1 MKQLYILTAAFFLL
15 NISSTFAQIG
25 NRGPINLSD
34 PDEFSYLQPK
44 DYIIGG
50 ITVKGAQYLDTD
62 VLITISKLVVGQYI
76 EVPGEAT
83 ASVIKDL
90 MAQNLFEDVQL
101 WATRIDGETIFF
113 EIRVQERPRLTRID
127 IKGLSKSQTEEVNK
141 RLNSSSGRIVNEN
154 LIQSTRS
161 TIQRF
166 LREKSY
172 LYPDIKI
179 STLKDSAQANNEIL
193 NVNVEKNKKIKV
205 NKVLFT
211 GNETFTN
218 SELTKYLKGV
228 KPRKWFRI
236 FGPGK
241 FKDDKYKEAKE
252 KLVAKLQD
260 KGYRDAQI
268 LSDSVYRFGEK
279 EVRINMDVYE
289 GPKYYVG
296 NIDWTGNTRYKDSI
310 LNILLGVQKGD
321 VYSEEKLNAKLTG
334 PTRNSDDISALYQ
347 NDGYLTF
354 NINPVIKKIYNDTI
368 DLEIQIS
375 EGKQYTINNVIVKG
389 NDVTNDRVVLRSIY
403 TKPGQKYS
411 RELIMR
417 SIREISQLG
426 MFDEQ
431 KITPDIPSST
441 MNHEEGTTDVVFNV
455 VEKPS
460 DQVELSGGYGAGQ
473 IIGTLGLTFNNFS
486 TSNFFKKDA
495 WKPLPRGDGQKLSIR
510 GQTSGKRYQSYSF
523 SFSEPW
529 LGGKKPIYFGL
540 SAYTSNSSYGGFNYY
555 TGEQMVKDSELQRI
569 WMTGVTASLGK
580 RLQWPD
586 NYFQINSS
594 LSFQRYK
601 LQNYGNYFLFS
612 NGTAYNLNFTQ
623 EISRNSI
630 DAPIYPTSGS
640 HIRLSVQLTPPY
652 SSWNNINYKTDPEE
666 VRYKWT
672 EYHKWKF
679 DSQWYMKVA
688 GKLVVKTQAQ
698 FGFLGNYTNRTE
710 TSTFERF
717 KLGGDGMQGF
727 DFLQGSEIIAMRG
740 YANGTIIPESTGNGN
755 QRIAINSGS
764 PIYAKYQIELRHP
777 IMLNDQATVFA
788 LAFAEAGNTWNKFS
802 EVNPFKVRRS
812 AGVGARIFLPIFGML
827 GIDYGHAFD
836 PIPGMRSSE
845 WKQSFTFS
853 IMQNMGG
860 F

>member
-1 MKQLYILTAAFFLL
+1 MKQIYFLTTVFFLL
-15 NISSTFAQIG
+15 IWADGFSQIR

-34 PDEFSYLQPK
+34 PDEVNYLQPK
-44 DYIIGG
+44 DYIIAGVT
-50 ITVKGAQYLDTD
+50 ITGAQYLVED
-62 VLITISKLVVGQYI
+62 VLLTISKLTIGNYI
-76 EVPGEAT
+76 EVPSEAT
-83 ASVIKDL
+83 ANVIKNL
-90 MAQNLFEDVQL
+90 MEQNLFEDVQL
-101 WATRIDGETIFF
+101 WASRIDGENIYL
-113 EIRVQERPRLTRID
+113 EIKVQERPRLTRID
-127 IKGLSKSQTEEVNK
+127 IQGLSKSQTEEVKK
-141 RLNSSSGRIVNEN
+141 RLNEGAGRIVNEN
-154 LIQSTRS
+154 LIQSTKA
-161 TIQRF
+161 TIKRF
-166 LREKSY
+166 LREKSF

-179 STLKDSAQANNEIL
+179 STEKDTTQPNNEI
-193 NVNVEKNKKIKV
+193 VEVVVIKNKKIKV
-205 NKVLFT
+205 RKVNFE
-211 GNETFTN
+211 GNEVFTDAQ
-218 SELTKYLKGV
+218 LTKYLKGI
-228 KPRKWFRI
+228 KPRKWYRI

-252 KLVAKLQD
+252 KMVAKLQD

-268 LSDSVYRFGEK
+268 LSDSLYRYDDN
-279 EVRINMDVYE
+279 EVAIDFKIYE

-296 NIDWTGNTRYKDSI
+296 NIDWVGNTRYKDSI
-310 LNILLGVQKGD
+310 LNILLGIEMGD
-321 VYSEEKLNAKLTG
+321 VYSEEKLHTKLMG

-354 NINPVIKKIYNDTI
+354 TINPIIKKIYNDTI
-368 DLEIQIS
+368 DLEIQVS

-431 KITPDIPSST
+431 KITPDIPSSS
-441 MNHEEGTTDVVFNV
+441 MDHEEGTTDIVFNV

-473 IIGTLGLTFNNFS
+473 IIGTLGLSFNNFS
-486 TSNFFKKDA
+486 TSNLFNKDA
-495 WKPLPRGDGQKLSIR
+495 WKPLPRGDGQKLSVR

-555 TGEQMVKDSELQRI
+555 TGEQMVKDSELNRI

-580 RLQWPD
+580 RLRWPD
-586 NYFQINSS
+586 NYFQISSS

-612 NGTAYNLNFTQ
+612 DGTAYNINFTQ
-623 EISRNSI
+623 EISRNSV

-640 HIRLSVQLTPPY
+640 HIRLTVQLTPPY
-652 SSWNNINYKTDPEE
+652 SSWSNINYQTAEDN

-679 DSQWYMKVA
+679 DSQWYTKIA
-688 GKLVVKTQAQ
+688 GKLVLKTQAQ
-698 FGFLGNYTNRTE
+698 FGYLGSYTDRTP

-740 YANGTIIPESTGNGN
+740 YANGTIIPESTGNGY
-755 QRIAINSGS
+755 QQIAINSGS
-764 PIYAKYQIELRHP
+764 PIYSKYQVELRHP
-777 IMLNDQATVFA
+777 VMLNEQATVFV

-802 EVNPFKVRRS
+802 EVNPFKVRRA

-836 PIPGMRSSE
+836 PIPGMSSSN

-853 IMQNMGG
+853 ILQNMGG

>member
-1 MKQLYILTAAFFLL
+1 MKQLYILTAILL
-15 NISSTFAQIG
+15 LSWTSSIAQVSNQG
-25 NRGPINLSD
+25 AINLSD
-34 PDEFSYLQPK
+34 PDEISFLAPK

-50 ITVKGAQYLDTD
+50 VTVTGAHYLDSD
-62 VLITISKLVVGQYI
+62 VLITISKLVPGQYI
-76 EVPGEAT
+76 QVPSEAT
-83 ASVIKDL
+83 SNVIKDL
-90 MAQNLFEDVQL
+90 MAQNLFESVEL

-113 EIRVQERPRLTRID
+113 DIRVKERPRLSRIELN
-127 IKGLSKSQTEEVNK
+127 GLSKSQTTEVNK
-141 RLNSSSGRIVNEN
+141 RLNANSGKIVNEN
-154 LIQSTRS
+154 LLQSTQA
-161 TIQRF
+161 TIKKY

-172 LYPDIKI
+172 MYPDIKI
-179 STLKDSAQANNEIL
+179 STKKDSAQTNNEIVL
-193 NVNVEKNKKIKV
+193 VDINKNNKIKV
-205 NKVLFT
+205 NKVTFE
-211 GNETFTN
+211 GNELFSN
-218 SELTKYLKGV
+218 KELTKYLKGI
-228 KPRKWFRI
+228 KPRKWSRI

-241 FKDDKYKEAKE
+241 FKDDKFIEAQE
-252 KLVAKLQD
+252 KLIAKLQD

-268 LSDSVYRFGEK
+268 LSDSIYRVGNK
-279 EVRINMDVYE
+279 EVGINLEIYE
-289 GPKYYVG
+289 GPKYFVG
-296 NIDWTGNTRYKDSI
+296 NIDWAGNTRYQDSI
-310 LNILLGVQKGD
+310 LNILLGVKKGD
-321 VYSEEKLNAKLTG
+321 IYSEEKIHTKLMG
-334 PTRNSDDISALYQ
+334 PTRNSDDISSLYQ

-354 NINPVIKKIYNDTI
+354 NITPVIKKIYNDTI
-368 DLEIQIS
+368 DLEIQVS

-389 NDVTNDRVVLRSIY
+389 NDVTNERVVLRSIY

-431 KITPDIPSST
+431 KIVPDIPSST

-555 TGEQMVKDSELQRI
+555 TGEQMVQDKELNRI

-586 NYFQINSS
+586 NYFQISTA

-612 NGTAYNLNFTQ
+612 DGTAYNINLTQ
-623 EISRNSI
+623 EISRNSV

-640 HIRLSVQLTPPY
+640 HIKLAVSLTPPY
-652 SSWNNINYKTDPEE
+652 SSWNDINYDTAPDYI
-666 VRYKWT
+666 RYKWT
-672 EYHKWKF
+672 EYYKIKF
-679 DSQWYMKVA
+679 DGQWFAKIA
-688 GKLVVKTQAQ
+688 GKLILKTQAQ
-698 FGFLGNYTNRTE
+698 FGYLGNYTNRTQ

-740 YANGTIIPESTGNGN
+740 YANGTIIPESTGNGYQN
-755 QRIAINSGS
+755 IAINSGS
-764 PIYAKYQIELRHP
+764 PIYAKYQLELRHP

-788 LAFAEAGNTWNKFS
+788 LAFAEAGNTWNKFD

-836 PIPGMRSSE
+836 PIPGLTTSQWR
-845 WKQSFTFS
+845 QNFTFS
-853 IMQNMGG
+853 IIQNMGG

>member
-1 MKQLYILTAAFFLL
+1 MKQLFILTAFLL
-15 NISSTFAQIG
+15 FSWTSSIAQVNNLG
-25 NRGPINLSD
+25 AINLSD
-34 PDEFSYLQPK
+34 PDEISFLAPK

-50 ITVKGAQYLDTD
+50 VNVTGAKYLDAD
-62 VLITISKLVVGQYI
+62 VLVTISKLVVGQYI
-76 EVPGEAT
+76 QVPSEAT
-83 ASVIKDL
+83 SNVIKDL
-90 MAQNLFEDVQL
+90 MAQNLFESVEL
-101 WATRIDGETIFF
+101 WATKIDGETIYFD
-113 EIRVQERPRLTRID
+113 IRVKERPRLSRIEVN
-127 IKGLSKSQTEEVNK
+127 GLSKSQTTEVNK
-141 RLNSSSGRIVNEN
+141 RLNSNSGKIVNDN
-154 LIQSTRS
+154 LLQSTQA
-161 TIQRF
+161 TIKKY

-172 LYPDIKI
+172 MYPDIKI
-179 STLKDSAQANNEIL
+179 TTKKDSNQTNNEI
-193 NVNVEKNKKIKV
+193 VTVDVQKNHKIKV
-205 NKVLFT
+205 NQVIFE
-211 GNETFTN
+211 GNEVFSN
-218 SELTKYLKGV
+218 AELTKYLKGI
-228 KPRKWFRI
+228 KPRKWYKI

-241 FKDDKYKEAKE
+241 FKDDKYAEAQE

-268 LSDSVYRFGEK
+268 LSDSVYRYGDK
-279 EVRINMDVYE
+279 EVRIKLDIYE
-289 GPKYYVG
+289 GPKYFVG

-310 LNILLGVQKGD
+310 LNIILGVQKGD
-321 VYSEEKLNAKLTG
+321 VYSEEKLHTKLMG
-334 PTRNSDDISALYQ
+334 PTRNSDDISSLYQ

-368 DLEIQIS
+368 DLEIQVS

-389 NDVTNDRVVLRSIY
+389 NDVTNERVVLRSIY

-431 KITPDIPSST
+431 KITPDIPSSS
-441 MNHEEGTTDVVFNV
+441 MNHEDGTTDIVFNV

-555 TGEQMVKDSELQRI
+555 TGEQVVKDSELNRI

-586 NYFQINSS
+586 NYFQINTA

-601 LQNYGNYFLFS
+601 LQNYGNYFLFA
-612 NGTAYNLNFTQ
+612 NGTAYNVSLTQ
-623 EISRNSI
+623 EISRNSV

-640 HIRLSVQLTPPY
+640 NFKLSASFTPPY
-652 SSWNNINYKTDPEE
+652 SAWNNINYNSDPDYI
-666 VRYKWT
+666 RYKWT
-672 EYHKWKF
+672 EYYKIKF
-679 DSQWYMKVA
+679 DAQWFAKIA
-688 GKLVVKTQAQ
+688 GKLVLKTQAQ
-698 FGFLGNYTNRTE
+698 FGYLGNYTNRTK

-740 YANGTIIPESTGNGN
+740 YANGTIIPESTGNGYQN
-755 QRIAINSGS
+755 IAINSGS
-764 PIYAKYQIELRHP
+764 PIYTKYQVELRHP
-777 IMLNDQATVFA
+777 VLLNDQATVFA

-836 PIPGMRSSE
+836 PIPGLATSQWR
-845 WKQSFTFS
+845 QSFTFS
-853 IMQNMGG
+853 IIQNMGG

>member
-1 MKQLYILTAAFFLL
+1 MKQLYILTTAFFVLGWTSL
-15 NISSTFAQIG
+15 YSQI
-25 NRGPINLSD
+25 NNTSPINLSD
-34 PDEFSYLQPK
+34 PNEVTYLQPK
-44 DYIIGG
+44 DYVIAGV
-50 ITVKGAQYLDTD
+50 TVSGAQYLDSE
-62 VLITISKLVVGQYI
+62 VLVTISKLVVGQYI

-83 ASVIKDL
+83 ANVIKNL
-90 MAQNLFEDVQL
+90 MAQNLFDDVQL
-101 WATRIDGETIFF
+101 WATRIEGENIYF

-127 IKGLSKSQTEEVNK
+127 INGLNKSQTEEIRK
-141 RLNSSSGRIVNEN
+141 RLNDGTGKIVNEN
-154 LIQSTRS
+154 LLQSTRS

-166 LREKSY
+166 LREKSFM
-172 LYPDIKI
+172 YPDIK
-179 STLKDSAQANNEIL
+179 LKTIPDTAQANNEIL
-193 NVNVEKNKKIKV
+193 VVDVEKNKKIKV
-205 NKVLFT
+205 NRVNFS
-211 GNETFTN
+211 GNETFT
-218 SELTKYLKGV
+218 SAQLTKFLKGV
-228 KPRKWFRI
+228 KPRKWYRV

-241 FKDDKYKEAKE
+241 LKDDKYKEAKE
-252 KLVAKLQD
+252 KLIAKLQD

-268 LSDSVYRFGEK
+268 LSDSVYRHDEN
-279 EVRINMDVYE
+279 EVAIDIEVYE

-296 NIDWTGNTRYKDSI
+296 NINWTGNTLYRDSVLAI
-310 LNILLGVQKGD
+310 ILGVEQGD
-321 VYSEEKLNAKLTG
+321 VYSEEKINTKLMG
-334 PTRNSDDISALYQ
+334 PTRNSDDISSLYQ
-347 NDGYLTF
+347 NNGYLTF
-354 NINPVIKKIYNDTI
+354 SINPIIKKIHNDTV
-368 DLEIQIS
+368 DLEIQVS

-417 SIREISQLG
+417 SVREISQLG

-486 TSNFFKKDA
+486 TSNLFNKSA
-495 WKPLPRGDGQKLSIR
+495 WKPLPRGDGQKLSVR

-540 SAYTSNSSYGGFNYY
+540 SAYTSNSSAGGFNYY
-555 TGEQMVKDSELQRI
+555 TGEQTVRDSELNRI

-612 NGTAYNLNFTQ
+612 DGTAYNINFTQ
-623 EISRNSI
+623 EISRNSV

-640 HIRLSVQLTPPY
+640 HIKFSVQLTPPY
-652 SSWNNINYKTDPEE
+652 SLWNNINYATAPDTEK
-666 VRYKWT
+666 YKWT

-679 DSQWYMKVA
+679 DSQWYTKIA
-688 GKLVVKTQAQ
+688 GKLVLKTQAQ
-698 FGFLGNYTNRTE
+698 FGYLGSYSDRTP

-727 DFLQGSEIIAMRG
+727 DFLQGSEILAMRG
-740 YANGTIIPESTGNGN
+740 YANGTVIPESTGNGF
-755 QRIAINSGS
+755 QQIAISSGS
-764 PIYAKYQIELRHP
+764 PIYTKYQVELRHP
-777 IMLNDQATVFA
+777 VMLNDQATVFV

-802 EVNPFKVRRS
+802 EVNPFKVRRA

-836 PIPGMRSSE
+836 PIPGMSSSN
-845 WKQSFTFS
+845 WKQNFTFS
-853 IMQNMGG
+853 IMQSMGG

>member
-1 MKQLYILTAAFFLL
+1 MKQLFVLTVFLL
-15 NISSTFAQIG
+15 FTWNNTIGQI
-25 NRGPINLSD
+25 NNKNAINLSD
-34 PDEFSYLQPK
+34 PNEISFLEPK
-44 DYIIGG
+44 DFVIGG
-50 ITVKGAQYLDTD
+50 VTVSGAQYLDAD
-62 VLITISKLVVGQYI
+62 VLITISKLIVGQYI
-76 EVPGEAT
+76 QVPGEAT
-83 ASVIKDL
+83 ANVIKDL
-90 MAQNLFEDVQL
+90 MAQNLFESVEL
-101 WATRIDGETIFF
+101 WATRIDGETIYLN
-113 EIRVQERPRLTRID
+113 IRVKERPRLSRID
-127 IKGLSKSQTEEVNK
+127 INGLSKSQTTEINK
-141 RLNSSSGRIVNEN
+141 RLNSNSGKIVNDN
-154 LIQSTRS
+154 LIQSTQA
-161 TIQRF
+161 TIKKF

-179 STLKDSAQANNEIL
+179 TTIKDTNQVNNEI
-193 NVNVEKNKKIKV
+193 VIVDVEKNKKIKV
-205 NKVLFT
+205 NRVDFT
-211 GNETFTN
+211 GNEVFSN
-218 SELTKYLKGV
+218 SDLTKYLKGI
-228 KPRKWFRI
+228 KPRKWYRI

-241 FKDDKYKEAKE
+241 FKDDKYEEAQE
-252 KLVAKLQD
+252 KLIAKLQD
-260 KGYRDAQI
+260 KGYRDARV
-268 LSDSVYRFGEK
+268 LSDSIYRIGEK
-279 EVRINMDVYE
+279 RLGINIEIYE
-289 GPKYYVG
+289 GPKYFVG
-296 NIDWTGNTRYKDSI
+296 DINWTGNTRYQDSI
-310 LNILLGVQKGD
+310 LNLLLGIQKGD
-321 VYSEEKLNAKLTG
+321 IYSEEKLHAKLMG
-334 PTRNSDDISALYQ
+334 PTRNSDDILSLYQ

-354 NINPVIKKIYNDTI
+354 NINPIIKRIYNDTI

-389 NDVTNDRVVLRSIY
+389 NDVTNERVVLRSIY

-417 SIREISQLG
+417 SVREISQLG

-431 KITPDIPSST
+431 KILPDIPSST
-441 MNHEEGTTDVVFNV
+441 MDHEEGTTDIVFNV

-486 TSNFFKKDA
+486 TSNFFKKEA
-495 WKPLPRGDGQKLSIR
+495 WRPLPRGDGQKLSIR

-555 TGEQMVKDSELQRI
+555 TGEQMVKDSELNRI

-586 NYFQINSS
+586 NYFQISTA

-612 NGTAYNLNFTQ
+612 DGTAYNVNITQ
-623 EISRNSI
+623 EISRNSV
-630 DAPIYPTSGS
+630 DAPIYPTAGS
-640 HIRLSVQLTPPY
+640 HIKLAVSLTPPY
-652 SSWNNINYKTDPEE
+652 SSWNDINYSTDPDHI
-666 VRYKWT
+666 RYKWT
-672 EYHKWKF
+672 EYYKIKF
-679 DSQWYMKVA
+679 DGQWFMKVA
-688 GKLVVKTQAQ
+688 GKLILKTQAQ
-698 FGFLGNYTNRTE
+698 FGYLGNYTNKTQ

-740 YANGTIIPESTGNGN
+740 YANGTIIPESTGNGYQN
-755 QRIAINSGS
+755 IAINSGS
-764 PIYAKYQIELRHP
+764 PIYTKYQIELRHP
-777 IMLNDQATVFA
+777 ILLNDQATVFA
-788 LAFAEAGNTWNKFS
+788 LAFAEAGNTWNKFA

-836 PIPGMRSSE
+836 PIPGLTTSQWR
-845 WKQSFTFS
+845 QNFTFS
-853 IMQNMGG
+853 IIQNMGG

>member
-1 MKQLYILTAAFFLL
+1 MKHIYFLTTAFFLV
-15 NISSTFAQIG
+15 ISTTAFSQI

-34 PDEFSYLQPK
+34 PNEINYLQPK
-44 DYIIGG
+44 DYVIGG
-50 ITVKGAQYLDTD
+50 VTMTGAQYLDTD
-62 VLITISKLVVGQYI
+62 VLLRIAKLTVGDYI

-83 ASVIKDL
+83 ANVIKDL
-90 MAQNLFEDVQL
+90 MKENLFEDVQL
-101 WATRIDGETIFF
+101 WANRIEDETIFF
-113 EIRVQERPRLTRID
+113 EIKVVERPRLTRID
-127 IKGLSKSQTEEVNK
+127 IHGLSKSQTEEVKK
-141 RLNSSSGRIVNEN
+141 RLNERAGRIVNDN
-154 LIQSTRS
+154 LMQSTRNV
-161 TIQRF
+161 IERF
-166 LREKSY
+166 LREKSH
-172 LYPDIKI
+172 LYPEIKI
-179 STLKDSAQANNEIL
+179 TTVKDSTQPNNEIV
-193 NVNVEKNKKIKV
+193 NVHVEKNKKIRV
-205 NKVLFT
+205 REVTFE
-211 GNETFTN
+211 GNEVF
-218 SELTKYLKGV
+218 SDRQLTKSLKGI
-228 KPRKWFRI
+228 KPRRWFRI

-252 KLVAKLQD
+252 KMIASLQD

-268 LSDSVYRFGEK
+268 LKDSIYRYDENEIGIHFD
-279 EVRINMDVYE
+279 IYE
-289 GPKYYVG
+289 GPRYYVG
-296 NIDWTGNTRYKDSI
+296 NIDWLGNTRYRDSI
-310 LNILLGVQKGD
+310 LNIILGIEKGD
-321 VYSEEKLNAKLTG
+321 VYSEEKLHTKLMG
-334 PTRNSDDISALYQ
+334 PTRNSDDIASLYQ

-354 NINPVIKKIYNDTI
+354 NINPVIKRIYNDTI
-368 DLEIQIS
+368 DLEIQVS
-375 EGKQYTINNVIVKG
+375 EGKQYTINNVIVRG

-403 TKPGQKYS
+403 VKPGQKYS
-411 RELIMR
+411 REAIMR

-431 KITPDIPSST
+431 QITPDIPQST
-441 MNHEEGTTDVVFNV
+441 MNHEEGMTDIVFNV

-473 IIGTLGLTFNNFS
+473 IIGTIGLSFNNFS
-486 TSNFFKKDA
+486 TSNLFKKDA
-495 WKPLPRGDGQKLSIR
+495 WKPLPRGDGQRLSIR

-540 SAYTSNSSYGGFNYY
+540 NAYTSNSSYGGFNYY
-555 TGEQMVKDSELQRI
+555 TGEQMVSDSELNRI

-580 RLQWPD
+580 RLRWPD
-586 NYFQINSS
+586 NYFQISSS

-612 NGTAYNLNFTQ
+612 DGTAYNINFTQ
-623 EISRNSI
+623 EISRNSV

-652 SSWNNINYKTDPEE
+652 SAWNDINYQTAEDNI
-666 VRYKWT
+666 RYKWT

-679 DSQWYMKVA
+679 DSQWYTKIA
-688 GKLVVKTQAQ
+688 GKLVLKTQAQ
-698 FGFLGNYTNRTE
+698 FGYLGNYTNRTP

-740 YANGTIIPESTGNGN
+740 YANGTVIPASTGNGF
-755 QRIAINSGS
+755 QQIAINSGS
-764 PIYAKYQIELRHP
+764 PIYSKYQIELRHP
-777 IMLNDQATVFA
+777 VMLNEQATVFV

-827 GIDYGHAFD
+827 GIDYGHPFD
-836 PIPGMRSSE
+836 PIPGMSSSN

-853 IMQNMGG
+853 ILQNMGG